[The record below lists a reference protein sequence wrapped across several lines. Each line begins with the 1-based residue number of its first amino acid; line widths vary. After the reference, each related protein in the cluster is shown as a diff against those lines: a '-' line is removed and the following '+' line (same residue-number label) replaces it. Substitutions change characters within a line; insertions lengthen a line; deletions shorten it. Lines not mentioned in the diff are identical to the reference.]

1 MCFCKSHDTLLQV
14 PIGTFFK
21 DTGEEIVA
29 DLKKDGDL
37 FVAARGGAGG
47 HGNHYF
53 LSNEER
59 APTVYEEGAQ
69 GQERLLFSE
78 MRVMAHVGLV
88 RCLLVFLFM

>member
-1 MCFCKSHDTLLQV
+1 MQV
-14 PIGTFFK
+14 PLGTFFK
-21 DTGEEIVA
+21 DDNDAVVA

-59 APTVYEEGAQ
+59 APTVYEDGAR
-69 GQERLLFSE
+69 GQEQLLFAE
-78 MRVMAHVGLV
+78 MRVIAHVGLV
-88 RCLLVFLFM
+88 RYLVVLSV

>member
-1 MCFCKSHDTLLQV
+1 MQV
-14 PIGTFFK
+14 PLGTFFK
-21 DTGEEIVA
+21 DANEDIVA

-53 LSNEER
+53 LTNEER
-59 APTVYEEGAQ
+59 APTVYEEGAR
-69 GQERLLFSE
+69 GQEQLLFSE

-88 RCLLVFLFM
+88 SYSVELVVASGT